1 MRGFDYV
8 NDAEALMV
16 LEQQAAKVARQF
28 GMDAFDLEQEAHIF
42 VSTKLDIQ
50 EALADGNYGLM
61 AHRLRADLL
70 NYANKAHRAAGREV
84 SLDDLEGGRAFEGR
98 LFDDLATTG
107 FRGGSG
113 Q

>member
-8 NDAEALMV
+8 NDAEALVV

-28 GMDAFDLEQEAHIF
+28 GMDVLDMEQEAHIF
-42 VSTKLDIQ
+42 MATKADLQ
-50 EALADGNYGLM
+50 EPREQGNYSLL

-70 NYANKAHRAAGREV
+70 NYADKVHRAAGREV
-84 SLDDLEGGRAFEGR
+84 SLDDLEAGRAFEGR